1 MNIAIQVFVE
11 KKETFTNII
20 FYIPCQ
26 GISPDQKLATYPKF
40 RKSPF
45 EDKIG
50 NLYIVGPVC
59 VASNKEERSG
69 LYRYRKKHQLTQRYL
84 NIPQMTILELANVLS
99 MSVYAICG
107 QEIEETELIA

>member
-1 MNIAIQVFVE
+1 M
-11 KKETFTNII
+11 
-20 FYIPCQ
+20 YI
-26 GISPDQKLATYPKF
+26 G
-40 RKSPF
+40 
-45 EDKIG
+45 
-50 NLYIVGPVC
+50 GPVC